1 MVYQRKFWSHSW
13 CFCHSE
19 SHLFTYHKLWTQAFA
34 AERKR
39 TNKSINTREIKILS
53 LVQAIK
59 LKHDSKKQRD
69 LTASIQHVG
78 QNGLLDFLTNL
89 QDESLVIIVLA
100 RARRRA
106 QLTILSLSGNTSS
119 NCKMCSTFPCFTP
132 TIREE
137 KCYLS
142 RYIRHITL
150 EFVLNKNKNK
160 NKREKTNKKPPPPPT
175 FPNQSNKKHS

>member
-1 MVYQRKFWSHSW
+1 M
-13 CFCHSE
+13 
-19 SHLFTYHKLWTQAFA
+19 
-34 AERKR
+34 
-39 TNKSINTREIKILS
+39 
-53 LVQAIK
+53 QAIK

-69 LTASIQHVG
+69 LTASIQRVC

-89 QDESLVIIVLA
+89 QDESLVIVVLA

-132 TIREE
+132 TIRGE
-137 KCYLS
+137 KYYFS
-142 RYIRHITL
+142 RYRRHITL

-175 FPNQSNKKHS
+175 LPNQSNKKHSWGHTLPVLLSVGCTWTQFNQEKCSGMRFGVRSLARRTSIMIRNDNFTL